1 MRMLTEE
8 TTMNI
13 SPYVN
18 STLICHK
25 MPVNGLAVIDAYL
38 FVCVCY
44 FLFRPGGLKVNG
56 AQKKE
61 NKKYIF
67 N

>member
-8 TTMNI
+8 TTMNK

-44 FLFRPGGLKVNG
+44 FSFQTWRSEGKWCTE
-56 AQKKE
+56 KIK
-61 NKKYIF
+61 
-67 N
+67 